1 VFFCFLCYVL
11 GLTKSEAITTAV
23 YLATAIVVAIYTF
36 ETRGMR
42 VLMLQQLL
50 LSHEP
55 VVRILPDDPIS
66 VSGEVA
72 TFTLSVRNSGLAAIA
87 DVKVFVD
94 GFVAVKP
101 MTRMEGRLIEGRLE
115 LYAYGGSQGPDAT
128 IPYVDT
134 KLTVPLRIEF

>member
-1 VFFCFLCYVL
+1 
-11 GLTKSEAITTAV
+11 
-23 YLATAIVVAIYTF
+23 
-36 ETRGMR
+36 MR
-42 VLMLQQLL
+42 ILMLQQLL

-55 VVRILPDDPIS
+55 VISILPDDPIS

-87 DVKVFVD
+87 DVKVSVD

-101 MTRMEGRLIEGRLE
+101 MTLMEGRLIEGRLE
-115 LYAYGGSQGPDAT
+115 LYAYGGSQGPDVT

-134 KLTVPLRIEF
+134 TRLWPFFSKPDTRENGSEMRALLKGYRRIGN